1 MREGTPSSLHKGPR
15 DLNATARGSG
25 KQSIFGEKWTVLLA
39 MDQGVAGRDEE
50 GMRRGEQA
58 TFSASGAASS
68 ALSPHAGK
76 LNCPKIDYCG
86 LSLEQT
92 QFPSPTKDSQSN
104 SQISDSQ
111 SQRAA
116 CNRDSTPRAPMPCEF
131 TPNGTNPG
139 LKETRGWP
147 ESKKLQ
153 AMPKCLQLAGTRLQ
167 GNKSGAATLQ
177 ALDHDLRGGSSR

>member
-1 MREGTPSSLHKGPR
+1 
-15 DLNATARGSG
+15 
-25 KQSIFGEKWTVLLA
+25 
-39 MDQGVAGRDEE
+39 
-50 GMRRGEQA
+50 MRRGEA

-111 SQRAA
+111 VHNTSPYNIHPHQ
-116 CNRDSTPRAPMPCEF
+116 DSSVPLF
-131 TPNGTNPG
+131 Y
-139 LKETRGWP
+139 
-147 ESKKLQ
+147 
-153 AMPKCLQLAGTRLQ
+153 
-167 GNKSGAATLQ
+167 NK
-177 ALDHDLRGGSSR
+177 